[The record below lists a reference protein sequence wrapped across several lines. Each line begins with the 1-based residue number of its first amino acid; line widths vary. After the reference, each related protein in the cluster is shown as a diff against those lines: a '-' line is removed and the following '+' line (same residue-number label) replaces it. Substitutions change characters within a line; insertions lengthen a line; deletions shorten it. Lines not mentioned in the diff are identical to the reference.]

1 MHTSVK
7 NDKNL
12 NQKFD
17 WECTNQSEYR
27 PHSYAESDDN
37 LSDKFVLGSPSSSSS
52 DDNNFDSESD
62 GECPPLT
69 RHPHIE
75 DDSSSDESD
84 EDFKKYDD
92 MTVKSATSTHAANK
106 KAVYLRVP

>member
-1 MHTSVK
+1 MDIPVK

-12 NQKFD
+12 NQEFD
-17 WECTNQSEYR
+17 WERTNQSEYR
-27 PHSYAESDDN
+27 SHSYAESDDN

-52 DDNNFDSESD
+52 DENNFDSESD
-62 GECPPLT
+62 GECPPLV

-92 MTVKSATSTHAANK
+92 MRVKSAASSKNR
-106 KAVYLRVP
+106 VYLHVP